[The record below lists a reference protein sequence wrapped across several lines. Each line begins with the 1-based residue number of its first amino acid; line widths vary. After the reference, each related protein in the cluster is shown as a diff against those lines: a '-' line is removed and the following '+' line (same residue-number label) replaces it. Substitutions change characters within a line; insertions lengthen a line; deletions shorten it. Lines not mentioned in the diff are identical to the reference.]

1 MMNEGMMGF
10 SSMPQTHGVVFYPL
24 RPFVPGGPTRWLTR
38 DPIGERGGLNLYGFV
53 GNNPMSFVDPYGL
66 DSFVPGVNGSR
77 ENSLPA
83 LTLTGT
89 PGGAVSASYPG
100 PDSFVIGGLAI
111 AGVGGVAAVVEDP
124 VQALFVAAAIL
135 DAKYPP
141 QSNLTLGVMPSWMG
155 GPRAKCPTTTVLSD
169 VKVVSKGKVVGQ
181 GSVYLRSAIEGIE
194 SGKIAPRDIFEN
206 RPLPGKT
213 TPELPVKPLGYY
225 QEFVYP
231 TPGASG
237 AGAQRIVRGAGGELY
252 YTPDHYATFVPL
264 NWGEQSWVHSS
275 LATEPT

>member
-1 MMNEGMMGF
+1 MMDMAGSVVGRAAYTPFGDFLNRQGVMMNDGMMGF

-155 GPRAKCPTTTVLSD
+155 GPRAKCPTR
-169 VKVVSKGKVVGQ
+169 GFGNI
-181 GSVYLRSAIEGIE
+181 GG
-194 SGKIAPRDIFEN
+194 
-206 RPLPGKT
+206 GKT
-213 TPELPVKPLGYY
+213 TVEEALKQAEKWLG
-225 QEFVYP
+225 
-231 TPGASG
+231 PGYREVAPGVFRSADDARQFRMTFSDLSDPDQGAHVHFEVIASDG
-237 AGAQRIVRGAGGELY
+237 RTILENSHVGVSN
-252 YTPDHYATFVPL
+252 P
-264 NWGEQSWVHSS
+264 
-275 LATEPT
+275 